1 MPTHVEPFGISFLEV
16 VQAWLLIVGTRVGA
30 VSGFFQ
36 NSWNGFIVVPGDG
49 QGIAQTLMN
58 LLYHPDP
65 RREFGERGFAQK
77 KDSNSTFLKIG
88 INLLQVRLTQ

>member
-1 MPTHVEPFGISFLEV
+1 ME
-16 VQAWLLIVGTRVGA
+16 
-30 VSGFFQ
+30 
-36 NSWNGFIVVPGDG
+36 PGDG
-49 QGIAQTLMN
+49 QGIAQALMD
-58 LLYHPDP
+58 LLYRPDP